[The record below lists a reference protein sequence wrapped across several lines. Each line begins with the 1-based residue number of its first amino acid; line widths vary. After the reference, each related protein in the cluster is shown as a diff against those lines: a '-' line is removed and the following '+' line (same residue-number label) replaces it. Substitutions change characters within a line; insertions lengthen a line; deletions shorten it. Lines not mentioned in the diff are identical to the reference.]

1 MPNCAV
7 CLKRLYP
14 GVNLIGSAPG
24 ADTQGVARYRVA
36 HAALAAQHC
45 CVVVGTSSPG
55 SGPRVWLA
63 DLGSREGT
71 FVATPLGHVRM
82 APWSASLLPE
92 GGRAFLGT
100 LQASYSLFVDC
111 QGDHNDT
118 LLPSQTAPLEA
129 EGGDEAERGVVAVV
143 EEDDT
148 VFDETQSL
156 DESDGA
162 GGALDDTADV
172 AMGDAAATPAAPAAP
187 APPREGPEAADG
199 NADMGDARAA
209 ADAAPAGPDAAVLPD
224 ASPLPT
230 MPHPL
235 DSVDVGAGTQYS
247 TQATGTEVFGTAPQ
261 PAGAQ
266 DAADTEEA
274 TRTKA
279 ECKATEEER
288 LAAEARAEQE
298 AEAAQKAEEG
308 QLERERKEE
317 EAARKAEEER
327 AERERQEAEALARA
341 EEERTRKEAEEA
353 ERREQ
358 ERVEAE
364 AEARRGAQEEA
375 AAATA
380 AAKAT
385 GDGWGGAARASLDAF
400 ALGTQEGSLPP
411 ARVSAGGSLSQ
422 PSTQVLENVL
432 RNDCERHLG
441 QTDQMPKP
449 RDVRGAALAAED
461 VEEEDAAPMHVEG
474 GAAAGGK
481 MASQPP
487 LVASQSPYKSA
498 SAAQSLLQASKGAQP
513 MPDEPIGELA
523 PPGANTQ
530 VAMDVLLGT
539 LPTTLGTLPTTM
551 SEHELEP
558 EPEVETAG
566 TEPEAEVE
574 AEEVELEA
582 ETGAVSPPPK
592 SEAAGGAHGKQGGHA
607 KESYKATAKQTPEVT
622 LSLQPVANL
631 AQMTRADLKK
641 LRVAELKSELRSR
654 GLSIDGLKAALLA
667 RLEVAIA
674 TEASGGQ
681 AETPDAEPAAEEAET
696 VQAAEGTTPSPA
708 PAPAKRAS
716 CRQRAGKAA
725 IEPSAKRPRES
736 SAEVSDAGGASGVT
750 PPSSKRAKAGGGEL
764 RAVLADGIEGGKSSW
779 KKLEGYLTKLGG
791 TRADDKDVASATVL
805 VMDELKRTEKVFL
818 ALAAGVHIVSSEWLA
833 ASAKAGGQL
842 PKEDYP
848 PGNLVKF
855 QRAQGVDLATSLAE
869 ARRGGVLAGREVF
882 CHKSCWGGKLDWRAI
897 VRAAGGTPLEKM
909 PRSAGALVFVSEA
922 DRAQVAAARGQVYSQ
937 DLLVDA
943 IMHQRLDLGSKF
955 ALDAG
960 GVASGGRRSRR

>member
-1 MPNCAV
+1 M
-7 CLKRLYP
+7 
-14 GVNLIGSAPG
+14 
-24 ADTQGVARYRVA
+24 
-36 HAALAAQHC
+36 
-45 CVVVGTSSPG
+45 
-55 SGPRVWLA
+55 WLA

-274 TRTKA
+274 TRTEA

-375 AAATA
+375 ATATA
-380 AAKAT
+380 AAKAL
-385 GDGWGGAARASLDAF
+385 GDGLGGAARASLDAF

-558 EPEVETAG
+558 EPEGETAG

-582 ETGAVSPPPK
+582 ETVAVSPLPK

-696 VQAAEGTTPSPA
+696 VQAAEGTTPA

-725 IEPSAKRPRES
+725 IELSAKRPRES